1 MGNEKFK
8 TYTVLILLFMGMVHH
23 LHSQERYIDKS
34 GTVVFEA
41 SEELFE
47 PVKAKCETV
56 TVIYDDSNK
65 EIAAL
70 ALIRGF
76 QFKNPL
82 MQEHFNENYVE
93 SDLYPKALFKGKV
106 TGFDSNNE
114 LSSKQNAI
122 ISGFLEI
129 RGVQKQISTNVTIQK
144 VDNTISINGSFY
156 VKPSDFD
163 IKIPKI
169 VENKIAKEVIVKLDF
184 KLKRQ

>member
-1 MGNEKFK
+1 MKKNTIGIV
-8 TYTVLILLFMGMVHH
+8 TLVLVYVLIIPMTLQA
-23 LHSQERYIDKS
+23 QERFIDKT

-56 TVIYDDSNK
+56 TVIYDATKK

-76 QFKNPL
+76 QFKNSL

-93 SDLYPKALFKGKV
+93 SDLFPKAIFKGK
-106 TGFDSNNE
+106 
-114 LSSKQNAI
+114 
-122 ISGFLEI
+122 ISGIEDEGALTAGLEVIITGNLEI
-129 RGVQKQISTNVTIQK
+129 RGIQKQIKPKVTMLKI
-144 VDNTISINGSFY
+144 DDTIAITGSFI
-156 VKPSDFD
+156 VKPGDFD

-169 VENKIAKEVIVKLDF
+169 VENKIAKDVLVRLDF